1 MIAVTSEEGLLLSD
15 TSGARTGD
23 AVVQSLREW
32 SDLPAAARRYV
43 DRLGEV
49 IGTEVSMVGVGPE
62 RTQSLVRPGSWLA
75 ARLER

>member
-1 MIAVTSEEGLLLSD
+1 MTLPDIT
-15 TSGARTGD
+15 
-23 AVVQSLREW
+23 SLREW
-32 SDLPAAARRYV
+32 NDLPAAARRYV
-43 DRLGEV
+43 ERLGEV